1 MDFIVN
7 NYGTI
12 LAAIGT
18 LCSAVIAI
26 TSMVKALHSEKRV
39 KAELMNVVSHVQTEL
54 NQMGDT
60 VTITRQGIVQAF
72 KDAVVTKDIKVSINN
87 QVKKIL
93 DEELT
98 KFQEVINK
106 SETRKTQMV
115 YWAIKVL
122 SYTAAYDKLTVEQKT
137 EIDELLA
144 MIADDEKL
152 IDTLE

>member
-39 KAELMNVVSHVQTEL
+39 KSELMNVVSHVQNEL

-93 DEELT
+93 DEELA

>member
-93 DEELT
+93 DEELA

>member
-93 DEELT
+93 DEEL
-98 KFQEVINK
+98 
-106 SETRKTQMV
+106 S
-115 YWAIKVL
+115 
-122 SYTAAYDKLTVEQKT
+122 
-137 EIDELLA
+137 
-144 MIADDEKL
+144 
-152 IDTLE
+152 